1 MKLAFQ
7 PSSRPVPMS
16 AASATSDEFAPL
28 LDPAGL
34 AGALDGSASP
44 TQESDPDIAL
54 MLEVAAGTERAFTTL
69 LRRHQTALLNFFARM
84 GASHA
89 CEDLVQETFL
99 RLYRYRKRYRPSA
112 RFSTFLYH
120 LARNAWADH
129 GRKIVRIDRLADDLQ
144 REVELAEQGNHRRD
158 TGQPDVQAALDRLSP
173 KLREV
178 IVLNIYQGL
187 RYQEVADIL
196 GIPLGTVKSRI
207 NHAIGELK
215 DLLDER

>member
-1 MKLAFQ
+1 
-7 PSSRPVPMS
+7 MS
-16 AASATSDEFAPL
+16 AASATSHEFAPL
-28 LDPAGL
+28 LDPVGI
-34 AGALDGSASP
+34 AGALSRAASP
-44 TQESDPDIAL
+44 TLESDPDIAL
-54 MLEVAAGTERAFTTL
+54 MLEVANGSEQAFTTL
-69 LRRHQTALLNFFARM
+69 LRRHQNTLLNFFARM

-120 LARNAWADH
+120 LARNTWADH
-129 GRKIVRIDRLADDLQ
+129 GRKIVRIDRLAEDLQ
-144 REVELAEQGNHRRD
+144 REVELAGQGNHYRD
-158 TGQPDVQAALDRLSP
+158 GDQPDVQAALDRISP

-215 DLLDER
+215 NLLG